1 MANGKLI
8 FYEDRQLKLL
18 KDICRCD
25 SASGFILLEETR
37 FSTLINPLTVK
48 LVLVF
53 IDKVDFD
60 VSVSKIGIIIT
71 KNGFKNTKQRQ
82 IVSVMSPYVYR
93 PVIHTPSYPLLSL
106 LPSNIIPSK

>member
-1 MANGKLI
+1 MANGKLM
-8 FYEDRQLKLL
+8 FYEDRRLKLL

-37 FSTLINPLTVK
+37 FSTLINSLTVK

-60 VSVSKIGIIIT
+60 VSVSRSVSSGQKMT
-71 KNGFKNTKQRQ
+71 KERQ
-82 IVSVMSPYVYR
+82 IVSVMSPYLYR